1 MSSQATRQLASGAA
15 LRGGFTLVELI
26 VVLIIIGVLAVAVI
40 PRFSDRARF
49 DAAGYGDQVLSALQ
63 YARQQAVAQRRNV
76 CATIGVDSGITLTT
90 SAVFEGVCAGALI
103 DPVTRAGYVLPAP
116 NRVTLVEAGGAA
128 LPLVITFGADGQT
141 NPRRDINVLLDGAAL
156 RTITVEA
163 VTGYAHSP

>member
-1 MSSQATRQLASGAA
+1 M
-15 LRGGFTLVELI
+15 ELI
-26 VVLIIIGVLAVAVI
+26 VVLIIIGVLAAAVI

-76 CATIGVDSGITLTT
+76 CATIAADSGITVTI
-90 SAVFEGVCAGALI
+90 SAVFAAGCAGALI
-103 DPVTRAGYVLPAP
+103 DPVTRAAYVLPAP
-116 NRVTLVEAGGAA
+116 NRVTLAENGGAA

-141 NPRRDINVLLDGAAL
+141 NPRRVINVLLDGAVQRA
-156 RTITVEA
+156 ITVEA